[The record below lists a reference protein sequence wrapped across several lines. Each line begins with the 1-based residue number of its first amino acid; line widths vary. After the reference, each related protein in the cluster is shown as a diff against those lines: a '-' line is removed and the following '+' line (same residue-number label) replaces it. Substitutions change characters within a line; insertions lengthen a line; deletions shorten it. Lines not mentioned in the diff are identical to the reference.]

1 MENKK
6 MTYAQALVNAMN
18 SADLDAETIARLGD
32 LKASLEKKA
41 SAKSAKAKVDNSG
54 YQATV
59 LEVLANGGLTPTELM
74 AKVGVANTQ
83 KVTAICKPLIESGS
97 IVKNTKGKKVTYS
110 LV

>member
-32 LKASLEKKA
+32 LKASLDKKA
-41 SAKSAKAKVDNSG
+41 QSKSTKAKVDNSG

-59 LEVLANGGLTPTELM
+59 LDVLVDGGKTPTEL
-74 AKVGVANTQ
+74 VSVLGVANTQ
-83 KVTAICKPLIESGS
+83 KVASICKPLIENGS
-97 IVKNTKGKKVTYS
+97 ILKITKGKKVTYT
-110 LV
+110 LA